1 MWNQLALSCP
11 IQRVPRRSAGTPTS
25 KSHLPH
31 ALSRTPTPTYHRISS
46 SLSHQFPIFSHCSSA
61 LGIVLSCADAVVDAP
76 PVLQGKCPSLL
87 CGQKEGPCGAVDFT
101 LHINS
106 PIVPGASSSSSQ
118 LTAFCRLL
126 SSNIFPI
133 LIRSTT
139 NHRCSSQ
146 SPPLH
151 QYSRSNVFYHNS
163 PGNSFRQPRCLPLWV
178 WISPIP
184 SHPLS
189 SREPSTLIPPLSL
202 PPDYHLQQ
210 SYIQCMR
217 KSGLNERL

>member
-1 MWNQLALSCP
+1 MPYRAPFSECRDAAQGLQPASPTSLTHSLALS
-11 IQRVPRRSAGTPTS
+11 R
-25 KSHLPH
+25 PH
-31 ALSRTPTPTYHRISS
+31 ITGYHS
-46 SLSHQFPIFSHCSSA
+46 SLSHQFPTFSYCSSA
-61 LGIVLSCADAVVDAP
+61 LGILLSCADAVVDAP

-87 CGQKEGPCGAVDFT
+87 CGQKEGPCGAADFT

-146 SPPLH
+146 SHTPTTPILSIQRLLSQFPGKLLSPATMSAAVGMDFPP
-151 QYSRSNVFYHNS
+151 SR
-163 PGNSFRQPRCLPLWV
+163 
-178 WISPIP
+178 PIP
-184 SHPLS
+184 SLPGS
-189 SREPSTLIPPLSL
+189 PPHLSL
-202 PPDYHLQQ
+202 HSLYPQITIYNSPIF
-210 SYIQCMR
+210 SV
-217 KSGLNERL
+217 